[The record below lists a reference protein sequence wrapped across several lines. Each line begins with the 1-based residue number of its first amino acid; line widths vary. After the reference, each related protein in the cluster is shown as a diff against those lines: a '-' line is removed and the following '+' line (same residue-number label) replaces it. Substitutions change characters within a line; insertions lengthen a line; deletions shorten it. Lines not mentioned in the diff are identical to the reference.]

1 MMQNQQT
8 IKELKIFAA
17 NIRLETLKIIASI
30 GAGHVGGCMS
40 IADAIAVL
48 YGEVLNIDP
57 KDPRRKDRDWCVLSK
72 GHAGPVLYAALGL
85 KGYFPMEEAYTLNHY
100 KTNFPSHTD
109 RTKTIGVD
117 LTAGSLG
124 QGISEACGAALGNRM
139 QGIDSYVYVFVG
151 DGEADEGEVWEAA
164 QFAAHYK
171 LDHLICLVDNNGR
184 QLDGAVKDVM
194 SHGKGIGA
202 KFDAFGW
209 NVIDVKDG
217 NDIEEIRNALYEA
230 KDHKGSPSV
239 LILNT
244 VKGKGTFAEKSGE
257 HSTHADKAFW
267 DEAIQKAQ
275 ADLAALREE
284 LR

>member
-8 IKELKIFAA
+8 INQLKVFAA

-30 GAGHVGGCMS
+30 KAGHVGGCMS

-57 KDPRRKDRDWCVLSK
+57 KDPRKKDRDWCVLSK

-171 LDHLICLVDNNGR
+171 LDHLICLVDNNG
-184 QLDGAVKDVM
+184 
-194 SHGKGIGA
+194 
-202 KFDAFGW
+202 
-209 NVIDVKDG
+209 
-217 NDIEEIRNALYEA
+217 
-230 KDHKGSPSV
+230 
-239 LILNT
+239 
-244 VKGKGTFAEKSGE
+244 
-257 HSTHADKAFW
+257 
-267 DEAIQKAQ
+267 
-275 ADLAALREE
+275 
-284 LR
+284 

>member
-8 IKELKIFAA
+8 INQLKVFAA

-30 GAGHVGGCMS
+30 KAGHVGGCMS

-57 KDPRRKDRDWCVLSK
+57 KDPRKKDRDWCVLSK

-139 QGIDSYVYVFVG
+139 QGIDSYV
-151 DGEADEGEVWEAA
+151 
-164 QFAAHYK
+164 
-171 LDHLICLVDNNGR
+171 
-184 QLDGAVKDVM
+184 
-194 SHGKGIGA
+194 
-202 KFDAFGW
+202 
-209 NVIDVKDG
+209 
-217 NDIEEIRNALYEA
+217 
-230 KDHKGSPSV
+230 
-239 LILNT
+239 
-244 VKGKGTFAEKSGE
+244 
-257 HSTHADKAFW
+257 
-267 DEAIQKAQ
+267 
-275 ADLAALREE
+275 
-284 LR
+284 